1 MYRKNNTNLHEYINN
16 LNELPSVSSIDDII
30 MGDFNINYFNDTT
43 ITQIK
48 EVMNFYT

>member
-16 LNELPSVSSIDDII
+16 LNELLRVSSIDII

-48 EVMNFYT
+48 EVMNFYA

>member
-16 LNELPSVSSIDDII
+16 LNELLSVSSIDII
-30 MGDFNINYFNDTT
+30 MVDFNNNYFNDST

-48 EVMNFYT
+48 EVMNFYA